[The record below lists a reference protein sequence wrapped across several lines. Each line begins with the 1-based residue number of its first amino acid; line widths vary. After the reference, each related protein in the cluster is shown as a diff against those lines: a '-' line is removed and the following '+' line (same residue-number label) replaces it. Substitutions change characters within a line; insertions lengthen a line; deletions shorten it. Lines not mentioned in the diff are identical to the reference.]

1 MNKPEFSTH
10 DFALKTG
17 RKVRKSVFRFL
28 FSRLTFTAVLLC
40 LQFYA
45 VIYALLFLRGRWV
58 IAYQCLKIL
67 SPIVIIWLIRKPDNP
82 SYKIPWIIIIMF
94 FAPFGALFYLFMGN
108 TPLNRARLVKVK
120 PIRTDVI
127 EQFRASDTRTL
138 CKTIPQHRRT
148 CEYLYDIVEMPAWK
162 NTAAEYFPLGDYLYD
177 SMLMDLKKAKRF
189 IFIEFFIIERGTMW
203 DSILEVLRQKAA
215 EGVEIRLM
223 YDDVGCIS
231 TLPHHYDKKLRAMGM
246 QVVRFNRL
254 FPLISTYLNY
264 RDHRKICVID
274 GNIGY
279 TGGINLADEYIN
291 EVDRFGHWKDTGVK
305 LSGSGVANLT
315 AMFLQL
321 WDFSVK
327 QETKNLSDYQPTK
340 IFPSDGFVQPFADSP
355 LDNENI
361 SENVFLDIINSA
373 TRSVYITTPYL
384 SLDNEMTTALCY
396 AAKSGID
403 VRILTPGIPDKKL
416 VYAVTRSFY
425 PQLVEAGVK
434 IYEYTPGF
442 LHEKMIVADHDIA
455 VVGTINMD
463 FRSFYLQFECG
474 CLFYKSSVVDKI
486 RDDILD
492 TIKKSREIDSHWI
505 KSYPWI
511 KSIWGSLVSLFAPL
525 L

>member
-1 MNKPEFSTH
+1 M
-10 DFALKTG
+10 
-17 RKVRKSVFRFL
+17 
-28 FSRLTFTAVLLC
+28 
-40 LQFYA
+40 Y
-45 VIYALLFLRGRWV
+45 
-58 IAYQCLKIL
+58 
-67 SPIVIIWLIRKPDNP
+67 
-82 SYKIPWIIIIMF
+82 
-94 FAPFGALFYLFMGN
+94 
-108 TPLNRARLVKVK
+108 
-120 PIRTDVI
+120 
-127 EQFRASDTRTL
+127 
-138 CKTIPQHRRT
+138 
-148 CEYLYDIVEMPAWK
+148 
-162 NTAAEYFPLGDYLYD
+162 

-355 LDNENI
+355 LDNENV